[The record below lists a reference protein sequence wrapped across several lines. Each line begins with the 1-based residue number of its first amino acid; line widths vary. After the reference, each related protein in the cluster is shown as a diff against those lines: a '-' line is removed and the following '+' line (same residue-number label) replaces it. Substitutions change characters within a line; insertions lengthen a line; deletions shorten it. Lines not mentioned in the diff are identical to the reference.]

1 MITHK
6 QVMRKGMT
14 ETMYTTGERHP
25 QSTKPMKK
33 GRPLS
38 SGKYATRAELEEA
51 VLDRRSRGFS
61 CRHIGNI
68 VGVSGVTVANIIKR
82 WGDPRLQEKRD
93 GTKDN

>member
-1 MITHK
+1 M
-6 QVMRKGMT
+6 
-14 ETMYTTGERHP
+14 
-25 QSTKPMKK
+25 
-33 GRPLS
+33 
-38 SGKYATRAELEEA
+38 
-51 VLDRRSRGFS
+51 LDRRSRGFS

>member
-1 MITHK
+1 
-6 QVMRKGMT
+6 MT
-14 ETMYTTGERHP
+14 ETIYTTGERHP
-25 QSTKPMKK
+25 QSTKLFN
-33 GRPLS
+33 GRPLTK
-38 SGKYATRAELEEA
+38 GNYATRAELEEA

>member
-1 MITHK
+1 
-6 QVMRKGMT
+6 MT

-51 VLDRRSRGFS
+51 VLDRRSRGLA
-61 CRHIGNI
+61 
-68 VGVSGVTVANIIKR
+68 VDTLA
-82 WGDPRLQEKRD
+82 
-93 GTKDN
+93 T